1 MSNMEVIP
9 ISAPDSMGVFRD
21 TRVRTFFIVDDRLD
35 EAKLRD
41 ALTRLIRDHWRKLGA
56 RIVQRK
62 DGKLEYHVPEVFA
75 DDYELFRMSRED
87 SDQPFAK
94 AAASLDLN
102 SATREGGVTVLPGVE
117 AADAL
122 FRPST
127 WPQLLSQ
134 APDTPLLLIHLSL
147 FADATVITTSVPHVL
162 GDQLGLANI
171 IKAWL
176 GLVENKIPPPWV
188 GYNEDILPGQ
198 KPFSE
203 YPRSEMFKRGRVRV
217 RYPLERFFVLLLFIW
232 ELITEPKEAHHIL
245 FFPTPLVD
253 SLRERHSNPPSP
265 ADKDAD
271 APKLTN
277 GDILTAIMTK
287 LSRLPRTSP
296 RTISLSQTINL
307 RGRHPRL
314 TDPQARAGYIHNALV
329 YSTARFRYHPLT
341 PLGDIARLNR
351 QAVEGVAHDPEVM
364 DVLLAVHREQERRGQ
379 AQHVCEPFEGS
390 YHMTNWVPAWRD
402 LDFGS
407 VLDKEAGE
415 ARGGE
420 KVGLLVLGDGQT
432 SGSVTRYA
440 ANLMSKTEEGY
451 WVNFGAST
459 KTMAV
464 VRKYLAEDPML
475 ERL

>member
-1 MSNMEVIP
+1 MEVIP

-117 AADAL
+117 VADAL

-176 GLVENKIPPPWV
+176 GLVENKTPPPWV

-253 SLRERHSNPPSP
+253 SLRERHSKPPSP

-287 LSRLPRTSP
+287 VFLPPSPTHTLIPTS
-296 RTISLSQTINL
+296 T
-307 RGRHPRL
+307 
-314 TDPQARAGYIHNALV
+314 
-329 YSTARFRYHPLT
+329 LT
-341 PLGDIARLNR
+341 PLLPTALPPPPNLTPNHLPLPNNQPPRPPPAPHRPPSPSRLHPQRPGLQHGPLPLPPRHPPGRDSPPQPPGRRRRRPRPGPDRRPPRRPPRAGAPGPGPARLR
-351 QAVEGVAHDPEVM
+351 AVRGVVSHD
-364 DVLLAVHREQERRGQ
+364 
-379 AQHVCEPFEGS
+379 
-390 YHMTNWVPAWRD
+390 
-402 LDFGS
+402 
-407 VLDKEAGE
+407 
-415 ARGGE
+415 
-420 KVGLLVLGDGQT
+420 
-432 SGSVTRYA
+432 
-440 ANLMSKTEEGY
+440 
-451 WVNFGAST
+451 
-459 KTMAV
+459 
-464 VRKYLAEDPML
+464 
-475 ERL
+475 